1 VPSALTN
8 GISIEYETLGDPAS
22 PRVLLVNGFT
32 LQLTMWD
39 PRFLQALAG
48 RGYYVVYFDNRDVGL
63 STWCDEGSGDGAE
76 SGSSGAPAQYSIGD
90 MAEDA
95 IGLMDALGIS
105 SAHVVGYSMGGMIA
119 QTMAIEHPERVLT
132 LTSISS
138 TTGDPGVGRPH
149 PQALEVITAPTSGT
163 REEAVDKM
171 VETWRVIGSPG
182 YPFDEAA
189 VRARAERDHDR
200 ANNPR
205 GAERQFVAIV
215 TQPDRTESLGELRVP
230 TLVVHG
236 DADTLI
242 DPSGGIATSE
252 AIPGARLVLIADLG
266 HDLHPDVIDDLV
278 DELARHFELG

>member
-1 VPSALTN
+1 MPSALAN

-22 PRVLLVNGFT
+22 PSVLLVNGFT

-39 PRFLQALAG
+39 PRFVRALAS
-48 RGYYVVYFDNRDVGL
+48 RGYFVIYFDNRDVGL
-63 STWCDEGSGDGAE
+63 STWCDARSGASSV
-76 SGSSGAPAQYSIGD
+76 SGSPGTPEQYSVGD

-138 TTGDPGVGRPH
+138 TTGDPNVGQPH
-149 PQALEVITAPTSGT
+149 PEALEVILAPTSGT
-163 REEAVDKM
+163 REEAVGKV

-182 YPFDEAA
+182 YAFDEAA
-189 VRARAERDHDR
+189 ARARAERDHDR

-205 GAERQFVAIV
+205 GAERQFVAIM
-215 TQPDRTESLGELRVP
+215 TQPDRTESLGALRVP

-236 DADTLI
+236 DADTLV

-252 AIPGARLVLIADLG
+252 AVPGARLVLIADLG
-266 HDLHPDVIDDLV
+266 HDLHPDVLDDLV
-278 DELARHFELG
+278 DELARHFECE